1 MSFTVIRS
9 HEICAGHRVVGHESK
24 CRHLHGHNY
33 VFHFHVA
40 PKLDAQIKSLAK
52 EYKVESAAL
61 DNIGRVIDFSVVKT
75 TLCQWLED
83 NWDHKFLHWEKD
95 ELIRGV
101 IGLVENDNREGFVP
115 RDQVDHFYNS
125 FVELPFNPTA
135 ENLAAHMV
143 EVIGPQLLDEHGVE
157 LIECR
162 IEETSKCHV
171 SYVKR
176 PTIDTA
182 AIISTVRSVQ
192 AQLSDL
198 KVSVK

>member
-33 VFHFHVA
+33 VFHFHVQ
-40 PKLDAQIKSLAK
+40 PKPLDGTSVKGDP
-52 EYKVESAAL
+52 L
-61 DNIGRVIDFSVVKT
+61 DQVGRVIDFGVVKS
-75 TLCQWLED
+75 TLCEWLEN
-83 NWDHKFLHWEKD
+83 NWDHRFLHWEKD

-135 ENLAAHMV
+135 ENLAQYMV

-157 LIECR
+157 LVECR

-192 AQLSDL
+192 AQLSNL

>member
-40 PKLDAQIKSLAK
+40 PKPLDGASVKGDP
-52 EYKVESAAL
+52 L
-61 DNIGRVIDFSVVKT
+61 DQVGRVIDFSVVKS
-75 TLCQWLED
+75 TLCEWLEN
-83 NWDHKFLHWEKD
+83 NWDHRFLHWEKD

-101 IGLVENDNREGFVP
+101 ICLVENDNREGFVP

-135 ENLAAHMV
+135 ENLAQYMV
-143 EVIGPQLLDEHGVE
+143 EVIGPQLLDEHCVE
-157 LIECR
+157 LVECR

>member
-1 MSFTVIRS
+1 MSYSVIRT

-33 VFHFHVA
+33 KFHFKVA
-40 PKLDAQIKSLAK
+40 PKPLDS
-52 EYKVESAAL
+52 ESVKGDPL
-61 DNIGRVIDFSVVKT
+61 DQVGRVIDFSVVKS

-83 NWDHKFLHWEKD
+83 NWDHRFLHWEKD

-101 IGLVENDNREGFVP
+101 ISLVENDNREGFVP

-135 ENLAAHMV
+135 ENLAQYMV

-157 LIECR
+157 LVECR

-171 SYVKR
+171 EYTK
-176 PTIDTA
+176 
-182 AIISTVRSVQ
+182 
-192 AQLSDL
+192 
-198 KVSVK
+198 